1 MPGLSSLQSRDYSY
15 DDSDVDT
22 KKSRFFFFK
31 RVKSRAKASAGNV
44 NAVISIKLSDYMWY
58 FVIPHNRLTVIV
70 IHSTQITRVNNT
82 LSLPPDVNDF
92 ISYVNNYR

>member
-22 KKSRFFFFK
+22 KKITFFFK

-44 NAVISIKLSDYMWY
+44 NAVISIKLSDYM
-58 FVIPHNRLTVIV
+58 
-70 IHSTQITRVNNT
+70 
-82 LSLPPDVNDF
+82 
-92 ISYVNNYR
+92 

>member
-44 NAVISIKLSDYMWY
+44 NAVISIKLSDYM
-58 FVIPHNRLTVIV
+58 
-70 IHSTQITRVNNT
+70 
-82 LSLPPDVNDF
+82 
-92 ISYVNNYR
+92 